1 MIFRFDGQ
9 EFSDTR
15 NNESQAFAFF
25 FPFCSRSVTHFFTFY
40 CSRSDGTPLYNGAM
54 NRKSTEFEVETIGIP
69 KLSNIPNARN
79 KAEANPDVKYG
90 IKTES
95 AGRYARASRRA
106 VQRRRPL
113 RLPRFSVFQSG
124 FRAMGR
130 VRSAARASAPH
141 LYQDKHTSH
150 SHYRN
155 SSVNQGYIRG
165 YSNSRLFSPFIFP
178 ISNLISKP

>member
-54 NRKSTEFEVETIGIP
+54 NRKSTEFEVETIGTP

-90 IKTES
+90 IKTEP
-95 AGRYARASRRA
+95 AGWNARASRQA

-113 RLPRFSVFQSG
+113 RLPRFFRVSIGLSG
-124 FRAMGR
+124 YGTCAVCGARQRAAL
-130 VRSAARASAPH
+130 V
-141 LYQDKHTSH
+141 
-150 SHYRN
+150 
-155 SSVNQGYIRG
+155 YI
-165 YSNSRLFSPFIFP
+165 LAHVP
-178 ISNLISKP
+178 